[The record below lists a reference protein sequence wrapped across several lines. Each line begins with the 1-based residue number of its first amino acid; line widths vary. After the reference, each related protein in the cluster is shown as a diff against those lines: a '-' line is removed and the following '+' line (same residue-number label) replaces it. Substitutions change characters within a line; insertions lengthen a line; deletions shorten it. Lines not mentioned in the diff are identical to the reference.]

1 MIPAPPRFLLFLGL
15 LAAGSVTALAAGVA
29 PTLAFLTGFDIGAV
43 AFAVSMLPAFMK
55 GDAESLR
62 RKAAREDAGRPLAP
76 VISAVVIA
84 AIVLAVVSEAEAARE
99 SPVLLT
105 VVLASLALAWTF
117 ASLVMAIHYAHLYY
131 DGRAPEGGLLFPGGG
146 APDFGDFC
154 YFAFTLS
161 ATFQVSDV
169 QIAER
174 RLRRLALLHGVGAF
188 LFNIGVV
195 ALTVGVAAS
204 VLVGR

>member
-1 MIPAPPRFLLFLGL
+1 VLPAHPRFLLFLAVM
-15 LAAGSVTALAAGVA
+15 AAGSAGALLERTAPV
-29 PTLAFLTGFDIGAV
+29 LAFLTGFDMGAA
-43 AFAVSMLPAFMK
+43 AFAVSLLPLFMK
-55 GDAESLR
+55 GDADSLR
-62 RKAAREDAGRPLAP
+62 RGAAREDAGRPLAP
-76 VISAVVIA
+76 VISAAVIA
-84 AIVLAVVSEAEAARE
+84 AIVLAVASEAQAARG
-99 SPVLLT
+99 SLVLLSF
-105 VVLASLALAWTF
+105 VLATLVLAWVF
-117 ASLVMAIHYAHLYY
+117 ASLVMALHYAHLYY
-131 DGRAPEGGLLFPGGG
+131 DGRTPEGGLQFPGGE

-204 VLVGR
+204 ALVGS